1 MENSGPRKRGPYYG
15 DPQTEEAK
23 AKMKAAWAER
33 RKMIEIG
40 RAAMAAMEQVR
51 KGGKPMT

>member
-1 MENSGPRKRGPYYG
+1 MENSGARKRGPYYG
-15 DPQTEEAK
+15 DPQTDEAK

-40 RAAMAAMEQVR
+40 RAAMAAMARQA
-51 KGGKPMT
+51 KGEK